1 LEGCDVRGFVLVA
14 AIIVTAVLAFQIAG
28 RSNAFGDQFRQLAA
42 RHSYAK
48 ENAMLAAALW
58 IVWLPM

>member
-1 LEGCDVRGFVLVA
+1 MRGFVLVA
-14 AIIVTAVLAFQIAG
+14 AIIVTAVLAFQMAG
-28 RSNAFGDQFRQLAA
+28 RSNVFGDQFREIAA

-58 IVWLPM
+58 IVWLLM